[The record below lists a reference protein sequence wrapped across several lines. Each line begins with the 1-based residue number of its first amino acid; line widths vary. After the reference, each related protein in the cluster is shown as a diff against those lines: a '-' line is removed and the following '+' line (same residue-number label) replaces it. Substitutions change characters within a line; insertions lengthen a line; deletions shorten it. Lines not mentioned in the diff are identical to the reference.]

1 MKKSGIS
8 RREFLKTAT
17 GVLTGGLL
25 TSVLP
30 LGCGVSEEKVKSTPA
45 EKRGIEFRQL
55 GRTGLK
61 VTAVSMGVMNC
72 SDHSVVRRAYDLGI
86 NFYDTAH
93 SYQGGKNEVLLGEC
107 LKDVRDKVYIQ
118 TKVQKADENKMMEML
133 NESLR
138 RLQTD
143 YVDVLLSHS
152 LRSAEDVKDEKLI
165 SFLHTAKKQGKARFI
180 GFSTHSKMEECL
192 KEAAALREHDVILV
206 AYNFKCGP
214 GLKDAIAECARAGIG
229 IVAMKTQAGG
239 FSDSGLEGLTPHQAA
254 LKWVLEDK
262 NVACAVPG
270 VRSIDQLEELFSV
283 MGKSLTARDI
293 KALEEYQRAYASQ
306 LCAMC
311 GTCEGQCPYGVPV
324 QDVMR
329 CLMYYEGYKDIDL
342 ARTSYAELM
351 SSTSINH
358 CADCS
363 ECTVKCA
370 QGLAVQLRM
379 QKALRYLG

>member
-1 MKKSGIS
+1 MKKDGIS

-17 GVLTGGLL
+17 GVVTGGLL
-25 TSVLP
+25 TGVLP
-30 LGCGVSEEKVKSTPA
+30 LSCGVSEDKIKFTSVRKS
-45 EKRGIEFRQL
+45 GIEFRQL

-93 SYQGGKNEVLLGEC
+93 SYQGGKNEVLLGES

-118 TKVQKADENKMMEML
+118 TKVHKTEENKMMEML

-138 RLQTD
+138 RLQTE
-143 YVDVLLSHS
+143 YVDVLLSHN
-152 LRSAEDVKDEKLI
+152 LRSAEEVKNEEI
-165 SFLHTAKKQGKARFI
+165 IRFLQTAKKQGKARFI

-192 KEAAALREHDVILV
+192 KQAVALRVYDVILV
-206 AYNFKCGP
+206 AYNFKSGP

-239 FSDSGLEGLTPHQAA
+239 FNDSGLEGLTPHQAA
-254 LKWVLEDK
+254 IKWVLEDK

-283 MGKSLTARDI
+283 MGKKLTARDM

-311 GTCEGQCPYGVPV
+311 GSCDGQC
-324 QDVMR
+324 
-329 CLMYYEGYKDIDL
+329 
-342 ARTSYAELM
+342 
-351 SSTSINH
+351 
-358 CADCS
+358 
-363 ECTVKCA
+363 
-370 QGLAVQLRM
+370 
-379 QKALRYLG
+379 